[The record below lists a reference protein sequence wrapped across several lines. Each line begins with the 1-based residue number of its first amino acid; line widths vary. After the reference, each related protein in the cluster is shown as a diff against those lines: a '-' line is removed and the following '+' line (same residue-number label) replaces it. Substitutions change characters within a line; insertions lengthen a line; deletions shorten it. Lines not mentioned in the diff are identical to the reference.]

1 MPVPAGG
8 DPELA
13 GLFTLEELD
22 AWAQTTVG
30 AATGALVLDL
40 VTTAIRGEVGA
51 DRYDALEDLTPL
63 KLVALDVARRM
74 IRNADGRRSTQ
85 KQLDDYSTTVTYATE
100 TLAAPYLTED
110 DIARIWAALGVKPRG
125 AFTIR
130 PYGEPAT
137 TAAYRRW

>member
-13 GLFTLEELD
+13 GLFALEELD
-22 AWAQTTVG
+22 AWAQTAVG
-30 AATGALVLDL
+30 PATGQLVLDL
-40 VTTAIRGEVGA
+40 VTTAIRSEVGA
-51 DRYDALEDLTPL
+51 EKYDAIEDLTPL

-100 TLAAPYLTED
+100 TLAAPYLTAD
-110 DIARIWAALGVKPRG
+110 DVERIWAALGVKQSG

-137 TAAYRRW
+137 TSACRRW